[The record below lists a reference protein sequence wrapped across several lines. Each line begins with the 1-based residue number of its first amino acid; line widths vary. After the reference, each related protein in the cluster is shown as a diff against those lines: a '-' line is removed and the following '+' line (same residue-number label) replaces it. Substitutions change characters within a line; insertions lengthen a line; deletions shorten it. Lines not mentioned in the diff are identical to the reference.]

1 MYCQSPTR
9 REERG
14 KSEKVAEIIAEN
26 FPYLAR
32 DINLQDQETK
42 QMRNSINLKKSLPRY
57 IIIKLFKTKNKKI
70 YTLKE
75 TREKQY
81 LTYREITMRKTGA
94 ILKIQTQDAESQ
106 A

>member
-1 MYCQSPTR
+1 M
-9 REERG
+9 
-14 KSEKVAEIIAEN
+14 AEIIAGN
-26 FPYLAR
+26 FPNLAR
-32 DINLQDQETK
+32 DINLQDQEAK

-57 IIIKLFKTKNKKI
+57 IIIKLLKTKNKKI

-81 LTYREITMRKTGA
+81 LTYREKTMRKTWA
-94 ILKIQTQDAESQ
+94 NMKIQTQDVESQ